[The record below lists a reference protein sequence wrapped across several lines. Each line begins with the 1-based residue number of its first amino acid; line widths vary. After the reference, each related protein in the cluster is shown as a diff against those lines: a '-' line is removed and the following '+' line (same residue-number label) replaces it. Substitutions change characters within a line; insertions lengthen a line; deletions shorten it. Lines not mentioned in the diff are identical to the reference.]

1 MKFRKIFFYV
11 TAEKKRPFLDW
22 LMDLDIHVRARV
34 EIRLDRMAGGNAG
47 DYRAVGEGV
56 FEMRL
61 HFGAGYRVYYA
72 YDGREIV
79 LLLLGGDKSSQPG
92 DIKKAKFFWQDYQRR
107 KE

>member
-1 MKFRKIFFYV
+1 MKFRKMLFYV
-11 TAEKKRPFLDW
+11 TAERKRPFLDW
-22 LMDLDIHVRARV
+22 LMDLDIQVRGRIEA
-34 EIRLDRMAGGNAG
+34 RLDRMAGGNAG

-61 HFGAGYRVYYA
+61 HFGPGYRVYYA
-72 YDGREIV
+72 YDGQEFV
-79 LLLLGGDKSSQPG
+79 LLLLAGDKSSQPS